1 MLREFLCQVS
11 LGQGAEDI
19 LKEKR
24 TGSVGTH
31 SLYVIEILMTN
42 INVGVISV
50 IPKRSDFGANS
61 PSPCLKGDD

>member
-1 MLREFLCQVS
+1 MLREFLCRVS
-11 LGQGAEDI
+11 LGQGAEGV

-31 SLYVIEILMTN
+31 SLYVTEILMTN
-42 INVGVISV
+42 INGDVISV
-50 IPKRSDFGANS
+50 IPKRSDAGANF